1 VAEPTTEHPIT
12 FAELGLRPELLD
24 TLATLG
30 YEEPTPIQATAIPV
44 LLQGRDML
52 GQAATGTGKTAA
64 FALPILQRLSAQER
78 GREPMALILVPTREL
93 AMQVSEALH
102 HYGRRLGVRVVPI
115 YGGQPIG
122 RQLRSLEAGV
132 DVIVATPGRALD
144 HLRRRTLRL
153 ASLQVMVL
161 DEADE
166 MLDMGFAEDLEAI
179 FAETPPSRQTVLF
192 SATLP
197 NRIDAIARKHLSD
210 PARIRIVDE
219 VQSSDES
226 PRVRHSAYVVQRAHK
241 AAALGRILDVESPT
255 AALVFCRTREAV
267 DGLTETL
274 NGRGYRSEAL
284 HGGMSQEQ
292 RDRVMG
298 RLRGGTADLL
308 IATDVAARG
317 LDIEQLSHVI
327 NYDVPSSVDTY
338 VHRIGRVGRA
348 GREGVA
354 ITLAEPREHRML
366 KSIERA
372 TKHKITVEK
381 IPTVADLR
389 ERRLDLTRAAL
400 RETLLGDDL
409 DGFRVVVES
418 LAEEFDVME
427 VALAAVNLAHG
438 AIGGPDDEED
448 IPDVVVSASPKDR
461 SSNSRPNRS
470 KRAAAGGGSGT
481 TRLYVS
487 LGREAGL
494 RPQDLVGAITGE
506 TSLSGRNIGS
516 IEISGRFSL
525 VDVPEDAADEVID
538 SLRNTKIRGRR
549 ATVRRERF

>member
-1 VAEPTTEHPIT
+1 VAEPTTEQSIT
-12 FAELGLRPELLD
+12 FAELGLRPELLEA
-24 TLATLG
+24 LATLG
-30 YEEPTPIQATAIPV
+30 YEEPTPIQAAAIPI
-44 LLQGRDML
+44 LLQGQDML

-64 FALPILQRLSAQER
+64 FALPILQRLSAGER

-102 HYGRRLGVRVVPI
+102 HYGRQLGVRVVPI

-122 RQLRSLEAGV
+122 RQLRSLEVGV

-197 NRIDAIARKHLSD
+197 KRIDAIARKHLRD
-210 PARIRIVDE
+210 PARIRIIDE
-219 VQSSDES
+219 VRSTDES

-284 HGGMSQEQ
+284 HGGMTQEQ

-327 NYDVPSSVDTY
+327 NYDVPSSVDAY
-338 VHRIGRVGRA
+338 VHRMGRVGRA

-366 KSIERA
+366 KTIEQV

-400 RETLLGDDL
+400 RESLLGDDL

-427 VALAAVNLAHG
+427 VALAAVNLAHA

-448 IPDVVVSASPKDR
+448 IPDVVVSAPPKGQAPDGRPGR
-461 SSNSRPNRS
+461 SQ
-470 KRAAAGGGSGT
+470 RAAAGSGPGT

-506 TSLSGRNIGS
+506 TSLSGKNIGA

-525 VDVPEDAADEVID
+525 VDVPEGAADEVIKALH
-538 SLRNTKIRGRR
+538 STKIRGRR